1 MTDVSRSALFSLLKQ
16 IGWKLICSIIEDVS
30 THPRYAGIKGVT
42 GLAPATNRGQ
52 WLGVRYD
59 DSTKIGMQLLPDG
72 ASTVNDINTNG
83 DKIFVEIRVYN

>member
-1 MTDVSRSALFSLLKQ
+1 M
-16 IGWKLICSIIEDVS
+16 
-30 THPRYAGIKGVT
+30 T